1 MALMQGIEMVRI
13 LLAAPLVAVP
23 LMSIASESE
32 QAEKFGYEHI
42 QLELGAGTT
51 NEEWL
56 DNSNATTIA
65 LGGNYLIADNWLF
78 NVDYSAQFFHPD
90 DFTLR
95 IDRLLF
101 GGGYRYG
108 INDVFDVYGIYGLGA
123 IKAKAKN
130 DTTDRTIS
138 SESEFI
144 QAATFGANYL
154 FSEKLIGTA
163 EISINRSDI
172 VDENNYKLAFNYQWH
187 KVIGTGVYYQL
198 RDTDY
203 RGSSS
208 EHINEVGIGFKFI
221 Y

>member
-1 MALMQGIEMVRI
+1 MVRN
-13 LLAAPLVAVP
+13 LLLVSLAALSAISSAAV
-23 LMSIASESE
+23 MD

-42 QLELGAGTT
+42 HLDVGAGTT

-56 DNSNATTIA
+56 DNSNATTVG
-65 LGGNYLIADNWLF
+65 LGGNYLFTENWLF

-108 INDVFDVYGIYGLGA
+108 VTEQFDIYGIYGIGA
-123 IKAKAKN
+123 IKAKA
-130 DTTDRTIS
+130 TDDKTDNTLS
-138 SESEFI
+138 SDSELI
-144 QAATFGANYL
+144 QAVTVGVNYL
-154 FSEKLIGTA
+154 LSEKLIATA
-163 EISINRSDI
+163 EVELNRSDI
-172 VDENNYKLAFNYQWH
+172 VDENNFKIGLNYQWH
-187 KVIGTGVYYQL
+187 KVIGTGLFYQF

-203 RGSSS
+203 SGESSDYV
-208 EHINEVGIGFKFI
+208 NEVGLSLKFV

>member
-1 MALMQGIEMVRI
+1 MVRSL
-13 LLAAPLVAVP
+13 LLASLAALPAVTSAAV
-23 LMSIASESE
+23 MD

-42 QLELGAGTT
+42 HLDVGAGTT

-56 DNSNATTIA
+56 DNSNATTIG
-65 LGGNYLIADNWLF
+65 LGGNYLFTENWLF

-108 INDVFDVYGIYGLGA
+108 ITDQFDIYGKYGIGA
-123 IKAKAKN
+123 IKAKA
-130 DTTDRTIS
+130 TDDKTDNTLS
-138 SESEFI
+138 SDSELL
-144 QAATFGANYL
+144 QAITVGVNYL
-154 FSEKLIGTA
+154 FSEKLIATA
-163 EISINRSDI
+163 EMEVNRSDI
-172 VDENNYKLAFNYQWH
+172 VDENNFKIGFNYQWH
-187 KVIGTGVYYQL
+187 DVIGTGLFYQF

-203 RGSSS
+203 SGESSDYV
-208 EHINEVGIGFKFI
+208 NEVGLSLKFV

>member
-1 MALMQGIEMVRI
+1 MVRN
-13 LLAAPLVAVP
+13 LLLVSLAALPAISSAAV
-23 LMSIASESE
+23 MD

-42 QLELGAGTT
+42 HLDVGAGTT

-56 DNSNATTIA
+56 DNSNATTVG
-65 LGGNYLIADNWLF
+65 LGGNYLFTENWLF

-108 INDVFDVYGIYGLGA
+108 VTEQFDIYGIYGIGA
-123 IKAKAKN
+123 IKAKA
-130 DTTDRTIS
+130 TDDKTDNTLS
-138 SESEFI
+138 SDSELI
-144 QAATFGANYL
+144 QAVTVGGVNYL
-154 FSEKLIGTA
+154 LSEKLIATA
-163 EISINRSDI
+163 EVELNRSDI
-172 VDENNYKLAFNYQWH
+172 VDENNFKIGFNYQWH
-187 KVIGTGVYYQL
+187 KVIGTGLFYQF

-203 RGSSS
+203 SGESSDYV
-208 EHINEVGIGFKFI
+208 NEVGLSLKFV

>member
-1 MALMQGIEMVRI
+1 MVRN
-13 LLAAPLVAVP
+13 LLLVSLAALPAISSAAV
-23 LMSIASESE
+23 MD

-42 QLELGAGTT
+42 HLDVGAGTT

-56 DNSNATTIA
+56 DNSNATTVG
-65 LGGNYLIADNWLF
+65 LGGNYLFTENWLF

-108 INDVFDVYGIYGLGA
+108 VTEQFDIYGIYGIGA
-123 IKAKAKN
+123 IKAKA
-130 DTTDRTIS
+130 TDDKTDNTLS
-138 SESEFI
+138 SDSELI
-144 QAATFGANYL
+144 QAVTVGVNYL
-154 FSEKLIGTA
+154 LSEKLIATA
-163 EISINRSDI
+163 EVELNRSDI
-172 VDENNYKLAFNYQWH
+172 ADENNFKIGFNYQWH
-187 KVIGTGVYYQL
+187 KVIGTGLFYQF

-203 RGSSS
+203 SGESSDYV
-208 EHINEVGIGFKFI
+208 NEVGLSLKFV

>member
-1 MALMQGIEMVRI
+1 MVRN
-13 LLAAPLVAVP
+13 LLLVSLAALPAISSAAV
-23 LMSIASESE
+23 MD

-42 QLELGAGTT
+42 HLDVGAGTT

-56 DNSNATTIA
+56 DNSNATTVG
-65 LGGNYLIADNWLF
+65 LGGNYLFTENWLF

-108 INDVFDVYGIYGLGA
+108 VTEQFDIYGIYGIGA
-123 IKAKAKN
+123 IKAKA
-130 DTTDRTIS
+130 TDDKTDNTLS
-138 SESEFI
+138 SDSELI
-144 QAATFGANYL
+144 QAVTVGVNYL
-154 FSEKLIGTA
+154 LSEKLIVTA
-163 EISINRSDI
+163 EVELNRSDI
-172 VDENNYKLAFNYQWH
+172 ADENNFKIGFNYQWH
-187 KVIGTGVYYQL
+187 KVIGTGLFYQF

-203 RGSSS
+203 SGESSDYV
-208 EHINEVGIGFKFI
+208 NEVGLSLKFV

>member
-1 MALMQGIEMVRI
+1 MVRN
-13 LLAAPLVAVP
+13 LLLVSLAALPAISSAVV
-23 LMSIASESE
+23 MD

-42 QLELGAGTT
+42 HLDVGAGTT

-56 DNSNATTIA
+56 DNSNATTVG
-65 LGGNYLIADNWLF
+65 LGGNYLFTENWLF

-108 INDVFDVYGIYGLGA
+108 VTEQFDIYGLYGIGA
-123 IKAKAKN
+123 IKAKA
-130 DTTDRTIS
+130 TDDKTDNTLS
-138 SESEFI
+138 SDSELI
-144 QAATFGANYL
+144 QAVTVGVNYL
-154 FSEKLIGTA
+154 LSEKLIATA
-163 EISINRSDI
+163 EVELNRSDI
-172 VDENNYKLAFNYQWH
+172 VDENNFKIGLNYQWH
-187 KVIGTGVYYQL
+187 KVIGTGLFYQF

-203 RGSSS
+203 SGESSDYV
-208 EHINEVGIGFKFI
+208 NEVGLSLKFV

>member
-1 MALMQGIEMVRI
+1 MMRNLLLVS
-13 LLAAPLVAVP
+13 LAALPAISSAAV
-23 LMSIASESE
+23 MD

-42 QLELGAGTT
+42 HLDVGAGTT

-56 DNSNATTIA
+56 DNSNATTVG
-65 LGGNYLIADNWLF
+65 LGGNYLFTENWLF

-108 INDVFDVYGIYGLGA
+108 VTEQFDIYGIYGIGA
-123 IKAKAKN
+123 IKAKA
-130 DTTDRTIS
+130 TDDKTDNTLS
-138 SESEFI
+138 SDSELI
-144 QAATFGANYL
+144 QAVTVGVNYL
-154 FSEKLIGTA
+154 LSEKLIATA
-163 EISINRSDI
+163 EVELNRSDI
-172 VDENNYKLAFNYQWH
+172 VDENNFKIGLNYQWH
-187 KVIGTGVYYQL
+187 KVIGTGLFYQF

-203 RGSSS
+203 SGESSDYV
-208 EHINEVGIGFKFI
+208 NEVGLSLKFV

>member
-1 MALMQGIEMVRI
+1 MVRN
-13 LLAAPLVAVP
+13 LLLVSLAALPAISSAAV
-23 LMSIASESE
+23 MD

-42 QLELGAGTT
+42 HLDVGAGTT

-56 DNSNATTIA
+56 DNSNATTVG
-65 LGGNYLIADNWLF
+65 LGGNYLFTENWLF

-108 INDVFDVYGIYGLGA
+108 VTEQFDIYGLYGIGA
-123 IKAKAKN
+123 IKAKA
-130 DTTDRTIS
+130 TDDKTDNTLS
-138 SESEFI
+138 SDSELI
-144 QAATFGANYL
+144 QAVTVGVNYL
-154 FSEKLIGTA
+154 LSEKLIATA
-163 EISINRSDI
+163 EVELNSSDI
-172 VDENNYKLAFNYQWH
+172 VDENNFKIGLNYQWH
-187 KVIGTGVYYQL
+187 KVIGTGLFYQF

-203 RGSSS
+203 SGESSDYV
-208 EHINEVGIGFKFI
+208 NEVGLSLKFV

>member
-1 MALMQGIEMVRI
+1 MILMKGSRMVRN
-13 LLAAPLVAVP
+13 LLLVSLAALPAISSAAV
-23 LMSIASESE
+23 MD

-42 QLELGAGTT
+42 HLDVGAGTT

-56 DNSNATTIA
+56 DNSNATTVG
-65 LGGNYLIADNWLF
+65 LGGNYLFTENWLF

-108 INDVFDVYGIYGLGA
+108 VTEQFDIYGIYGIGA
-123 IKAKAKN
+123 IKAKA
-130 DTTDRTIS
+130 TDDKTDNTLS
-138 SESEFI
+138 SDSELI
-144 QAATFGANYL
+144 QAVTVGVNYL
-154 FSEKLIGTA
+154 LSEKLIATA
-163 EISINRSDI
+163 EVELNRSDI
-172 VDENNYKLAFNYQWH
+172 VDENNFKIGFNYQWH
-187 KVIGTGVYYQL
+187 KVIGTGLFYQF

-203 RGSSS
+203 SGESSDYV
-208 EHINEVGIGFKFI
+208 NEVGLSLKFV

>member
-1 MALMQGIEMVRI
+1 MVRN
-13 LLAAPLVAVP
+13 LLLVSLAALPAISSAAV
-23 LMSIASESE
+23 MD

-42 QLELGAGTT
+42 HLDVSAGTT

-56 DNSNATTIA
+56 DNSNATTVG
-65 LGGNYLIADNWLF
+65 LGGNYLFTENWLF

-108 INDVFDVYGIYGLGA
+108 VTEQFDIYGIYGIGA
-123 IKAKAKN
+123 IKAKA
-130 DTTDRTIS
+130 TDDKTDNTLS
-138 SESEFI
+138 SDSELI
-144 QAATFGANYL
+144 QAVTVGVNYL
-154 FSEKLIGTA
+154 LSEKLIATA
-163 EISINRSDI
+163 EVELNRSDI
-172 VDENNYKLAFNYQWH
+172 VDENNFKIGFNYQWH
-187 KVIGTGVYYQL
+187 KVIGTGLFYQF

-203 RGSSS
+203 SGESSDYV
-208 EHINEVGIGFKFI
+208 NEVGLSLKFV

>member
-1 MALMQGIEMVRI
+1 MVRN
-13 LLAAPLVAVP
+13 LLLVSLAALPAISSAAV
-23 LMSIASESE
+23 MD

-42 QLELGAGTT
+42 HLDVGAGTT

-56 DNSNATTIA
+56 DNSNATTVG
-65 LGGNYLIADNWLF
+65 LGGNYLFTENWLF

-108 INDVFDVYGIYGLGA
+108 VTEQFDIYGLYGIGA
-123 IKAKAKN
+123 IKAKA
-130 DTTDRTIS
+130 TDDKTDNKLS
-138 SESEFI
+138 SDSELI
-144 QAATFGANYL
+144 QAVTVGVNYL
-154 FSEKLIGTA
+154 LSEKLIATA
-163 EISINRSDI
+163 EVELNSSDI
-172 VDENNYKLAFNYQWH
+172 VDENNFKIGLNYQWH
-187 KVIGTGVYYQL
+187 KVIGTGLFYQF

-203 RGSSS
+203 SGESSDYV
-208 EHINEVGIGFKFI
+208 NEVGLSLKFV

>member
-1 MALMQGIEMVRI
+1 MVRN
-13 LLAAPLVAVP
+13 LLLVSLAALPAISSAAV
-23 LMSIASESE
+23 MD

-42 QLELGAGTT
+42 HLDVGAGTT

-56 DNSNATTIA
+56 DNSNATTVG
-65 LGGNYLIADNWLF
+65 LGGNYLFIENWLF

-108 INDVFDVYGIYGLGA
+108 VTEQFDIYGIYGIGA
-123 IKAKAKN
+123 IKAKA
-130 DTTDRTIS
+130 TDDKTDNTLS
-138 SESEFI
+138 SDSELI
-144 QAATFGANYL
+144 QAVTVGVNYL
-154 FSEKLIGTA
+154 LSEKLIATA
-163 EISINRSDI
+163 EVELNRSDI
-172 VDENNYKLAFNYQWH
+172 VDENNFKIGFNYQWH
-187 KVIGTGVYYQL
+187 KVIGTGLFYQF

-203 RGSSS
+203 SGESSDYV
-208 EHINEVGIGFKFI
+208 NEVGLSLKFV

>member
-1 MALMQGIEMVRI
+1 MVRN
-13 LLAAPLVAVP
+13 LLLVSLAALPAISSAAV
-23 LMSIASESE
+23 MD

-42 QLELGAGTT
+42 HLDVGAGTT

-56 DNSNATTIA
+56 DNSNATTVG
-65 LGGNYLIADNWLF
+65 LGGNYLFTENWLF

-108 INDVFDVYGIYGLGA
+108 VTEQFDIYGIYGIGA
-123 IKAKAKN
+123 IKAKA
-130 DTTDRTIS
+130 TDDKTDNTLS
-138 SESEFI
+138 SDSELI
-144 QAATFGANYL
+144 QAVTVGVNYL
-154 FSEKLIGTA
+154 LSEKLIATA
-163 EISINRSDI
+163 EVELNRSDI
-172 VDENNYKLAFNYQWH
+172 VDENNFKIGLNYQWH
-187 KVIGTGVYYQL
+187 KVIGTGLFYQF

-203 RGSSS
+203 SGESSDYV
-208 EHINEVGIGFKFI
+208 NEVGLSLKFV

>member
-1 MALMQGIEMVRI
+1 MVRN
-13 LLAAPLVAVP
+13 LLLVSLAALPAISSAAV
-23 LMSIASESE
+23 MD

-42 QLELGAGTT
+42 HLDVGAGTT

-56 DNSNATTIA
+56 DNSNATTVG
-65 LGGNYLIADNWLF
+65 LGGNYLFTENWLF

-108 INDVFDVYGIYGLGA
+108 VTEQFDIYGIYGIGA
-123 IKAKAKN
+123 IKAKA
-130 DTTDRTIS
+130 TDDKTDNTLTS
-138 SESEFI
+138 DSELI
-144 QAATFGANYL
+144 QAVTVGVNYL
-154 FSEKLIGTA
+154 LSEKLIATA
-163 EISINRSDI
+163 EVELNRSDI
-172 VDENNYKLAFNYQWH
+172 VDENNFKIGFNYQWH
-187 KVIGTGVYYQL
+187 KVIGTGLFYQF

-203 RGSSS
+203 SGESSDYV
-208 EHINEVGIGFKFI
+208 NEVGLSLKFV

>member
-1 MALMQGIEMVRI
+1 MVRN
-13 LLAAPLVAVP
+13 LLLVSLAALPAISSAAV
-23 LMSIASESE
+23 MD

-42 QLELGAGTT
+42 HLDVGAGTT

-56 DNSNATTIA
+56 DNSNATTVG
-65 LGGNYLIADNWLF
+65 LGGNYLFTENWLF

-108 INDVFDVYGIYGLGA
+108 VTEQFDIYGLYGIGA
-123 IKAKAKN
+123 IKAKA
-130 DTTDRTIS
+130 TDDKTDNTLS
-138 SESEFI
+138 SDSELI
-144 QAATFGANYL
+144 QAVTVGVNYL
-154 FSEKLIGTA
+154 LSEKLIATA
-163 EISINRSDI
+163 EVELNRSDI
-172 VDENNYKLAFNYQWH
+172 VDENNFKIGFNYQWH
-187 KVIGTGVYYQL
+187 KVIGTGLFYQF

-203 RGSSS
+203 SGESSDYV
-208 EHINEVGIGFKFI
+208 NEVGLSLKFV

>member
-1 MALMQGIEMVRI
+1 MVRN
-13 LLAAPLVAVP
+13 LLLVSLAALPAISSAAV
-23 LMSIASESE
+23 MD

-42 QLELGAGTT
+42 HLDVGAGTT

-56 DNSNATTIA
+56 DNSNATTVG
-65 LGGNYLIADNWLF
+65 LGGNYLFTENWLF

-108 INDVFDVYGIYGLGA
+108 VTEQFDIYGLYGIGA
-123 IKAKAKN
+123 IKAKA
-130 DTTDRTIS
+130 TDDKTDNTLS
-138 SESEFI
+138 SDSELI
-144 QAATFGANYL
+144 QAVTVGVNYL
-154 FSEKLIGTA
+154 LSEKLIATA
-163 EISINRSDI
+163 EVELNSSDI
-172 VDENNYKLAFNYQWH
+172 VDENNFKIGFNYQWH
-187 KVIGTGVYYQL
+187 KVIGTGLFYQF

-203 RGSSS
+203 SGESSDYV
-208 EHINEVGIGFKFI
+208 NEVGLSLKFV

>member
-1 MALMQGIEMVRI
+1 MVRNLLLVSLAALPAISSAALMD
-13 LLAAPLVAVP
+13 
-23 LMSIASESE
+23 

-42 QLELGAGTT
+42 HLDVGAGTT

-56 DNSNATTIA
+56 DNSNATTVG
-65 LGGNYLIADNWLF
+65 LGGNYLFTENWLF

-108 INDVFDVYGIYGLGA
+108 VTEQFDIYGIYGIGA
-123 IKAKAKN
+123 IKAKA
-130 DTTDRTIS
+130 TDDKTDNTLS
-138 SESEFI
+138 SDSELI
-144 QAATFGANYL
+144 QAVTVGVNYL
-154 FSEKLIGTA
+154 LSEKLIATA
-163 EISINRSDI
+163 EVELNRSDI
-172 VDENNYKLAFNYQWH
+172 VDENNFKIGLNYQWH
-187 KVIGTGVYYQL
+187 KVIGTGLFYQF

-203 RGSSS
+203 SGESSDYV
-208 EHINEVGIGFKFI
+208 NEVGLSLKFV

>member
-1 MALMQGIEMVRI
+1 MVRN
-13 LLAAPLVAVP
+13 LLLVSLAALPAISSAAV
-23 LMSIASESE
+23 MD

-42 QLELGAGTT
+42 HLDVGAGTT

-56 DNSNATTIA
+56 DNSNATTVG
-65 LGGNYLIADNWLF
+65 LGGNYLFTENWLF

-108 INDVFDVYGIYGLGA
+108 VTEQFDIYGIYGIGA
-123 IKAKAKN
+123 IKAKA
-130 DTTDRTIS
+130 TDDKTDNTLS
-138 SESEFI
+138 SDSELI
-144 QAATFGANYL
+144 QAVAVGVNYL
-154 FSEKLIGTA
+154 LSEKLIATA
-163 EISINRSDI
+163 EVELNRSDI
-172 VDENNYKLAFNYQWH
+172 VDENNFKIGFNYQWH
-187 KVIGTGVYYQL
+187 KVIGTGLFYQF

-203 RGSSS
+203 SGESSDYV
-208 EHINEVGIGFKFI
+208 NEVGLSLKFV

>member
-1 MALMQGIEMVRI
+1 MVRN
-13 LLAAPLVAVP
+13 LLLVSLAALPAISSAAV
-23 LMSIASESE
+23 MD

-42 QLELGAGTT
+42 HLDVGAGTT

-56 DNSNATTIA
+56 DNSNATTVG
-65 LGGNYLIADNWLF
+65 LGGNYLFTENWLF

-108 INDVFDVYGIYGLGA
+108 VTEQFDIYGIYGIGA
-123 IKAKAKN
+123 IKAKA
-130 DTTDRTIS
+130 TDDKTDNTLS
-138 SESEFI
+138 SDSELI
-144 QAATFGANYL
+144 QAVAVGVNYL
-154 FSEKLIGTA
+154 LSEKLIATA
-163 EISINRSDI
+163 EVEFNRSDI
-172 VDENNYKLAFNYQWH
+172 VDENNFKIGFNYQWH
-187 KVIGTGVYYQL
+187 KVIGTGLFYQF

-203 RGSSS
+203 SGESSDYV
-208 EHINEVGIGFKFI
+208 NEVGLSLKFV

>member
-1 MALMQGIEMVRI
+1 MVRN
-13 LLAAPLVAVP
+13 LLLVSLAALPAISSAAV
-23 LMSIASESE
+23 MD

-42 QLELGAGTT
+42 HLDVGAGTT

-56 DNSNATTIA
+56 DNSNATTVG
-65 LGGNYLIADNWLF
+65 LGGNYLFIENWLF

-108 INDVFDVYGIYGLGA
+108 VTEQFDIYGIYGIGA
-123 IKAKAKN
+123 IKAKA
-130 DTTDRTIS
+130 TDDKTDNTLS
-138 SESEFI
+138 SDSELI
-144 QAATFGANYL
+144 QAVTVGVNYL
-154 FSEKLIGTA
+154 LSEKLIATA
-163 EISINRSDI
+163 EVELNRSDI
-172 VDENNYKLAFNYQWH
+172 VDENNFKIGLNYQWH
-187 KVIGTGVYYQL
+187 KVIGTGLFYQF

-203 RGSSS
+203 SGESSDYV
-208 EHINEVGIGFKFI
+208 NEVGLSLKFV

>member
-1 MALMQGIEMVRI
+1 MVRN
-13 LLAAPLVAVP
+13 LLLVSLAALPAISSAAV
-23 LMSIASESE
+23 MD

-42 QLELGAGTT
+42 HLDVGAGTT

-56 DNSNATTIA
+56 DNSNATTVG
-65 LGGNYLIADNWLF
+65 LGGNYLFIENWLF

-108 INDVFDVYGIYGLGA
+108 VTEQFDIYGLYGIGA
-123 IKAKAKN
+123 IKAKA
-130 DTTDRTIS
+130 TDDKTDNTLS
-138 SESEFI
+138 SDSELI
-144 QAATFGANYL
+144 QAVTVGVNYL
-154 FSEKLIGTA
+154 LSEKLIATA
-163 EISINRSDI
+163 EVELNRSDI
-172 VDENNYKLAFNYQWH
+172 VDENNFKIGLNYQWH
-187 KVIGTGVYYQL
+187 KVIGTGLFYQF

-203 RGSSS
+203 SGESSDYV
-208 EHINEVGIGFKFI
+208 NEVGLSLKFV

>member
-1 MALMQGIEMVRI
+1 MVRN
-13 LLAAPLVAVP
+13 LLLVSLAALPAISSAVV
-23 LMSIASESE
+23 MD

-42 QLELGAGTT
+42 HLDVGAGTT

-56 DNSNATTIA
+56 DNSNTTTVG
-65 LGGNYLIADNWLF
+65 LGGNYLFTENWLF

-108 INDVFDVYGIYGLGA
+108 VTEQFDIYGIYGIGA
-123 IKAKAKN
+123 IKAKA
-130 DTTDRTIS
+130 TDDKTDNTLS
-138 SESEFI
+138 SDSELI
-144 QAATFGANYL
+144 QAVTVGVNYL
-154 FSEKLIGTA
+154 LSEKLIATA
-163 EISINRSDI
+163 EVELNRSDI
-172 VDENNYKLAFNYQWH
+172 VDENNFKIGLKYQWH
-187 KVIGTGVYYQL
+187 KVIGTGLFYQF

-203 RGSSS
+203 SGESSDYV
-208 EHINEVGIGFKFI
+208 NEVGLSLKFV

>member
-1 MALMQGIEMVRI
+1 MVRN
-13 LLAAPLVAVP
+13 LLLVSLAALPAISSAAV
-23 LMSIASESE
+23 MD

-42 QLELGAGTT
+42 HLDVGAGTT

-56 DNSNATTIA
+56 DNSNATTVG
-65 LGGNYLIADNWLF
+65 LGGNYLFTENWLF

-108 INDVFDVYGIYGLGA
+108 VTEQFDIYGLYGIGA
-123 IKAKAKN
+123 IKAKA
-130 DTTDRTIS
+130 TDDKTDNTLS
-138 SESEFI
+138 SDSELI
-144 QAATFGANYL
+144 QAVTVGVNYL
-154 FSEKLIGTA
+154 LSEKLIATA
-163 EISINRSDI
+163 EVELNCSDI
-172 VDENNYKLAFNYQWH
+172 VDENNFKIGLNYQWH
-187 KVIGTGVYYQL
+187 KVIGTGLFYQF

-203 RGSSS
+203 SGESSDYV
-208 EHINEVGIGFKFI
+208 NEVGLSLKFV

>member
-1 MALMQGIEMVRI
+1 MVRN
-13 LLAAPLVAVP
+13 LLLVSLAALPAISSAAV
-23 LMSIASESE
+23 MD

-42 QLELGAGTT
+42 HLDVGAGTT

-56 DNSNATTIA
+56 DNSNATTVG
-65 LGGNYLIADNWLF
+65 LGGNYLFTENWLF

-108 INDVFDVYGIYGLGA
+108 VTEQFDIYGLYGIGA
-123 IKAKAKN
+123 IKAKA
-130 DTTDRTIS
+130 TDDKTDNTLS
-138 SESEFI
+138 SDSELI
-144 QAATFGANYL
+144 QAVTVGVNYL
-154 FSEKLIGTA
+154 LSEKLIATA
-163 EISINRSDI
+163 EVELNSSEI
-172 VDENNYKLAFNYQWH
+172 VDENNFKIGLNYQWH
-187 KVIGTGVYYQL
+187 KVIGTGLFYQF

-203 RGSSS
+203 SGESSDYV
-208 EHINEVGIGFKFI
+208 NEVGLSLKFV

>member
-1 MALMQGIEMVRI
+1 MVRN
-13 LLAAPLVAVP
+13 LLLVSLAALPAISSAAV
-23 LMSIASESE
+23 MD

-42 QLELGAGTT
+42 HLDVGAGTT

-56 DNSNATTIA
+56 DNSNATTVG
-65 LGGNYLIADNWLF
+65 LGGNYLFTENWLF

-108 INDVFDVYGIYGLGA
+108 ITEQFDIYGIYGIGA
-123 IKAKAKN
+123 IKAKA
-130 DTTDRTIS
+130 TDDKTDNTLS
-138 SESEFI
+138 SDSELI
-144 QAATFGANYL
+144 QAVTVGVNYL
-154 FSEKLIGTA
+154 LSEKLIATA
-163 EISINRSDI
+163 EVELNRSDI
-172 VDENNYKLAFNYQWH
+172 VDENNFKIGFNYQWH
-187 KVIGTGVYYQL
+187 KVIGTGLFYQF

-203 RGSSS
+203 SGESSDYV
-208 EHINEVGIGFKFI
+208 NEVGLSLKFV

>member
-1 MALMQGIEMVRI
+1 MVRN
-13 LLAAPLVAVP
+13 LLLVSLAALPAISSAAV
-23 LMSIASESE
+23 MD

-42 QLELGAGTT
+42 HLDVGAGTT

-56 DNSNATTIA
+56 DNSNATTVG
-65 LGGNYLIADNWLF
+65 LGGNYLFTENWLF

-108 INDVFDVYGIYGLGA
+108 VTEQFDIYGIYGIGA
-123 IKAKAKN
+123 IKAKA
-130 DTTDRTIS
+130 TDDKTDNTLS
-138 SESEFI
+138 SDSELI
-144 QAATFGANYL
+144 QAVTVGVNYL
-154 FSEKLIGTA
+154 LSEKLIATA
-163 EISINRSDI
+163 EVEFNRSDI
-172 VDENNYKLAFNYQWH
+172 VDENNFKIGFNYQWH
-187 KVIGTGVYYQL
+187 KVIGTGLFYQF

-203 RGSSS
+203 SGESSDYV
-208 EHINEVGIGFKFI
+208 NEVGLSLKFV

>member
-1 MALMQGIEMVRI
+1 MVRN
-13 LLAAPLVAVP
+13 LLLVSLAALPAISSAAV
-23 LMSIASESE
+23 MD

-42 QLELGAGTT
+42 HLDVGAGTT

-56 DNSNATTIA
+56 DNSNATTVG
-65 LGGNYLIADNWLF
+65 LGGNYLFTENWLF

-108 INDVFDVYGIYGLGA
+108 VTEQFDIYGIYGIGA
-123 IKAKAKN
+123 IKAKA
-130 DTTDRTIS
+130 TDDKTDNTLS
-138 SESEFI
+138 SDSELI
-144 QAATFGANYL
+144 QAVTVGVNYL
-154 FSEKLIGTA
+154 LSEKLIATA
-163 EISINRSDI
+163 EVELNSSDI
-172 VDENNYKLAFNYQWH
+172 VDENNFKIGLNYQWH
-187 KVIGTGVYYQL
+187 KVIGTGLFYQF

-203 RGSSS
+203 SGESSDYV
-208 EHINEVGIGFKFI
+208 NEVGLSLKFV

>member
-1 MALMQGIEMVRI
+1 MVRN
-13 LLAAPLVAVP
+13 LLLVSLAALPAISSAAV
-23 LMSIASESE
+23 MD

-42 QLELGAGTT
+42 HLDVGAGTT

-56 DNSNATTIA
+56 DNSNATTVG
-65 LGGNYLIADNWLF
+65 LGGNYLFTENWLF

-108 INDVFDVYGIYGLGA
+108 VTEQFDIYGIYGIGA
-123 IKAKAKN
+123 IKAKA
-130 DTTDRTIS
+130 TDDKTDNTLS
-138 SESEFI
+138 SDSELI
-144 QAATFGANYL
+144 QAVTVGVNYL
-154 FSEKLIGTA
+154 LSEKLIATA
-163 EISINRSDI
+163 EVELNRSDI
-172 VDENNYKLAFNYQWH
+172 VDENNFKIGFNYQWH
-187 KVIGTGVYYQL
+187 KVIGTGLFYQF

-203 RGSSS
+203 SGESSDYV
-208 EHINEVGIGFKFI
+208 NEVGLSLKFV

>member
-1 MALMQGIEMVRI
+1 MVRN
-13 LLAAPLVAVP
+13 LLLVSLAALPAISSAAV
-23 LMSIASESE
+23 MD

-42 QLELGAGTT
+42 HLDVGAGTT

-56 DNSNATTIA
+56 DNSNATTVG
-65 LGGNYLIADNWLF
+65 LGGNYLFTENWLF

-108 INDVFDVYGIYGLGA
+108 VTEQFDIYGIYGIGA
-123 IKAKAKN
+123 IKAKA
-130 DTTDRTIS
+130 TDDKTDNTLS
-138 SESEFI
+138 SDSELI
-144 QAATFGANYL
+144 QAVTVGVNYL
-154 FSEKLIGTA
+154 LSEKLIATA
-163 EISINRSDI
+163 EVELNRSDI
-172 VDENNYKLAFNYQWH
+172 VDENNFKIGFNYQWH
-187 KVIGTGVYYQL
+187 NVIGTGLFYQF

-203 RGSSS
+203 SGESSDYV
-208 EHINEVGIGFKFI
+208 NEVGLSLKFV

>member
-1 MALMQGIEMVRI
+1 MKGSRMVRN
-13 LLAAPLVAVP
+13 LLLVSLAALPAISSAAV
-23 LMSIASESE
+23 MD

-42 QLELGAGTT
+42 HLDVGAGTT

-56 DNSNATTIA
+56 DNSNATTVG
-65 LGGNYLIADNWLF
+65 LGGNYLFTENWLF

-108 INDVFDVYGIYGLGA
+108 VTEQFDIYGLYGIGA
-123 IKAKAKN
+123 IKAKA
-130 DTTDRTIS
+130 TDDKTDNTLS
-138 SESEFI
+138 SDSELI
-144 QAATFGANYL
+144 QAVTVGVNYL
-154 FSEKLIGTA
+154 LSEKLIATA
-163 EISINRSDI
+163 EVELNRSDI
-172 VDENNYKLAFNYQWH
+172 VDENNFKIGLNYQWH
-187 KVIGTGVYYQL
+187 KVIGTGLFYQF

-203 RGSSS
+203 SGESSDYV
-208 EHINEVGIGFKFI
+208 NEVGLSLKFV

>member
-1 MALMQGIEMVRI
+1 MMRNLLLVS
-13 LLAAPLVAVP
+13 LAALPAISSAAV
-23 LMSIASESE
+23 MD

-42 QLELGAGTT
+42 NLDVGAGTT

-56 DNSNATTIA
+56 DNSNATTVG
-65 LGGNYLIADNWLF
+65 LGGNYLFTENWLF

-108 INDVFDVYGIYGLGA
+108 VTEQFDIYGIYGIGA
-123 IKAKAKN
+123 IKAKA
-130 DTTDRTIS
+130 TDDKTDNTLS
-138 SESEFI
+138 SDSELI
-144 QAATFGANYL
+144 QAVTVGVNYL
-154 FSEKLIGTA
+154 LSEKLIATA
-163 EISINRSDI
+163 EVELNRSDI
-172 VDENNYKLAFNYQWH
+172 VDENNFKIGFNYQWH
-187 KVIGTGVYYQL
+187 KVIGTGLFYQF

-203 RGSSS
+203 SGESSDYV
-208 EHINEVGIGFKFI
+208 NEVGLSLKFV

>member
-1 MALMQGIEMVRI
+1 MVRSL
-13 LLAAPLVAVP
+13 LLASLAALPAVTSAAV
-23 LMSIASESE
+23 MD

-42 QLELGAGTT
+42 HLDVGAGTT

-56 DNSNATTIA
+56 DNSNATTIG
-65 LGGNYLIADNWLF
+65 LGGNYLFTENWLF

-108 INDVFDVYGIYGLGA
+108 ITDQFDIYSKYGIGA
-123 IKAKAKN
+123 IKAKA
-130 DTTDRTIS
+130 TDDKTDNTLS
-138 SESEFI
+138 SDSELL
-144 QAATFGANYL
+144 QAVTVGVNYL
-154 FSEKLIGTA
+154 FSEQLIATA
-163 EISINRSDI
+163 EVEVNRSDI
-172 VDENNYKLAFNYQWH
+172 VDENNFKIGFNYQWH
-187 KVIGTGVYYQL
+187 DVIGTGLFYQF

-203 RGSSS
+203 SGESSDYV
-208 EHINEVGIGFKFI
+208 NEVGLSLKFV